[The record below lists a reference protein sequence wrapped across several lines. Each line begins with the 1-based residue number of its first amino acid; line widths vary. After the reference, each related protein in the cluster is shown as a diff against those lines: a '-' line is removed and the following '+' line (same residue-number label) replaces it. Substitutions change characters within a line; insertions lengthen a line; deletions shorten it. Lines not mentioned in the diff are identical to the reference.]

1 MNHQR
6 KEKDYTSIK
15 TFFATMVLLI
25 FFFLQGAVVVINK
38 IEGTESA
45 VVRGVII
52 GLAAIVAI
60 VFSLIKNKNLT
71 SVGFRKPEQGASKKL
86 LYYIPLLVIALSA
99 WGVGIDFEK
108 GSGLI
113 LANLFL
119 AINVGFAEEIYFRGI
134 ICNMWLEKSVKKAVI
149 VSSILFGI
157 CHLMNVLGGASPVE
171 TILQICFAFAYGI
184 VFALIFVISKSIW
197 PCILLHAFHDSCS
210 FLSLEGSM
218 QMNILIGTVQFFVM
232 ITYIAVILRKRGNDY
247 ASD

>member
-6 KEKDYTSIK
+6 KEKEYTSIK
-15 TFFATMVLLI
+15 TFFATMVLLL

-45 VVRGVII
+45 VIRGGII

-60 VFSLIKNKNLT
+60 VFSLLKNKNLT
-71 SVGFRKPEQGASKKL
+71 SIGFHKPEQGASKQL
-86 LYYIPLLVIALSA
+86 LYYIPLVVIALSA
-99 WGVGIDFEK
+99 WGGGIDFEK
-108 GSGLI
+108 ESGLI

-119 AINVGFAEEIYFRGI
+119 AINVVFAEEIYFRGI
-134 ICNMWLEKSVKKAVI
+134 ICNLWLEKSVKKAVI

-171 TILQICFAFAYGI
+171 TSLQICFAFTYGI
-184 VFALIFVISKSIW
+184 VFALIFIISKSIW

-218 QMNILIGTVQFFVM
+218 QMNILIGMVQFFVL
-232 ITYIAVILRKRGNDY
+232 ITYIAVILRKWGRE
-247 ASD
+247 